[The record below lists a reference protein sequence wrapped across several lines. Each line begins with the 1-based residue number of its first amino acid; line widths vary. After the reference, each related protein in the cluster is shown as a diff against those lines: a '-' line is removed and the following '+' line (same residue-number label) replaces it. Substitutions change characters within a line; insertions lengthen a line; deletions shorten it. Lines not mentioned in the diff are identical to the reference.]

1 MYFCCADGQGNS
13 ISMIQSLYQGFG
25 SGVTIPGTGI
35 CLQDR
40 GACFSMQPGHANEA
54 APRKYPYHT
63 IIPGFLTRDGQP
75 VGPFGIM
82 GGYMQPQA
90 HTQVM
95 VHLLDEWLN
104 PQAALDAP
112 RFCWNE
118 GLKFDLEPGFN
129 PAVVDALRRRGHEIS
144 VITGGQY
151 GRGQIIAR
159 AGEGESWV
167 GATEPRADGSVIGF

>member
-95 VHLLDEWLN
+95 VHLLDEGLN

-129 PAVVDALRRRGHEIS
+129 PAVVDALRRRGDI
-144 VITGGQY
+144 
-151 GRGQIIAR
+151 
-159 AGEGESWV
+159 
-167 GATEPRADGSVIGF
+167 